1 MQTPEE
7 RRAKKKACDKAY
19 RETHKDKK
27 AAYREVHKDEI
38 AAYNAA
44 YGEAHK
50 AEGAAY
56 REANKDR
63 FAARQKAYRE
73 AHKAEIL
80 ARQKAY
86 RETHKDKKAAYR
98 VAAWQKANPDKCR
111 DIAARRRALKRGATV
126 DPVSRAVVF
135 DRDAGRCHLCG
146 KKVNPKHWHLDHIV
160 PLSQGGEHSYRN
172 VAVSCPFCN
181 MSKGAK
187 IRGQLRLF

>member
-50 AEGAAY
+50 AESAAY
-56 REANKDR
+56 REKNKDR
-63 FAARQKAYRE
+63 IAARQKAYRE
-73 AHKAEIL
+73 ANKAEIL
-80 ARQKAY
+80 A
-86 RETHKDKKAAYR
+86 R
-98 VAAWQKANPDKCR
+98 VAAWQKAHPDKCR
-111 DIAARRRALKRGATV
+111 DRNARRRALKRGAFV
-126 DPVSRAVVF
+126 EPISRAVVF

-146 KKVNPKHWHLDHIV
+146 KKVDPKHWHLDHIV
-160 PLSQGGEHSYRN
+160 PLSQGGEHSYKN
-172 VAVSCPFCN
+172 VAVSCPTCN
-181 MSKGAK
+181 LRKHNK
-187 IRGQLRLF
+187 IRGQFRLF

>member
-1 MQTPEE
+1 
-7 RRAKKKACDKAY
+7 
-19 RETHKDKK
+19 
-27 AAYREVHKDEI
+27 
-38 AAYNAA
+38 
-44 YGEAHK
+44 
-50 AEGAAY
+50 
-56 REANKDR
+56 
-63 FAARQKAYRE
+63 
-73 AHKAEIL
+73 
-80 ARQKAY
+80 
-86 RETHKDKKAAYR
+86 